1 MKIHAS
7 HIKSKTGLVDAI
19 MLGGLYIDVSA
30 STSKPEAYV
39 CRANCLIDVMAS
51 NEFEQLVTK
60 WLAVEVECC
69 DARDAV
75 SELLRAEVER
85 QVNLVC
91 DKWGVE

>member
-7 HIKSKTGLVDAI
+7 NIKSKTGLVDAVL
-19 MLGGLYIDVSA
+19 LGELYIDVS
-30 STSKPEAYV
+30 TSKPAPFV
-39 CRANCLIDVMAS
+39 CRANCLSDVMAS

-75 SELLRAEVER
+75 NELLRAEVER
-85 QVNLVC
+85 QINLVC

>member
-7 HIKSKTGLVDAI
+7 NIKSRHNLVDAV
-19 MLGGLYIDVSA
+19 MQGGLYIDVSV
-30 STSKPEAYV
+30 SKPEPFV
-39 CRANCLIDVMAS
+39 CRANCLSDVMAS
-51 NEFEQLVTK
+51 NEFEQLITK
-60 WLAVEVECC
+60 WLAVDIECC

-75 SELLRAEVER
+75 NELLRAEVER

>member
-7 HIKSKTGLVDAI
+7 HIKSKAGLVDAVL
-19 MLGGLYIDVSA
+19 MGDLYIDVS
-30 STSKPEAYV
+30 TSKPEPYI
-39 CRANCLIDVMAS
+39 CRANCLSDVMAS
-51 NEFEQLVTK
+51 SEFEQLITK
-60 WLAVEVECC
+60 WLAVDIECC

>member
-7 HIKSKTGLVDAI
+7 HIKNRHNLVDAV
-19 MLGGLYIDVSA
+19 LQGGLYIDVS
-30 STSKPEAYV
+30 TSKPEPFV
-39 CRANCLIDVMAS
+39 CRANCLSDVMAS
-51 NEFEQLVTK
+51 NEFEQLITK
-60 WLAVEVECC
+60 WLAVDVECC

>member
-7 HIKSKTGLVDAI
+7 QIKSKKDLVDAI
-19 MLGGLYIDVSA
+19 MQGDLHIDV
-30 STSKPEAYV
+30 STSKPEAFV
-39 CRANCLIDVMAS
+39 CRANCLSDVMAS
-51 NEFEQLVTK
+51 NEFEQLITK
-60 WLAVEVECC
+60 WLAVDIECC

-91 DKWGVE
+91 EKWGVE

>member
-7 HIKSKTGLVDAI
+7 NIKSKTGLVDAV
-19 MLGGLYIDVSA
+19 MLGDLYIDVSI
-30 STSKPEAYV
+30 SKTEPFI
-39 CRANCLIDVMAS
+39 CRANCLSDVMAS
-51 NEFEQLVTK
+51 NEFEQLITK
-60 WLAVEVECC
+60 WLAVDIECC

-75 SELLRAEVER
+75 NELLRAEVER

>member
-1 MKIHAS
+1 MKLHAS
-7 HIKSKTGLVDAI
+7 QIKSKAGLVDDVL
-19 MLGGLYIDVSA
+19 LGDLYIGV
-30 STSKPEAYV
+30 STSKPEAFV
-39 CRANCLIDVMAS
+39 CRANCLSDVMAS
-51 NEFEQLVTK
+51 NEFEQLITR
-60 WLAVEVECC
+60 WLSVDIECC